1 MRSAGACAVL
11 LLVPLSTSPAFA
23 QGQAF
28 GIGGRF
34 SLVRGDVQ
42 ADTTAQRFT
51 GGQIRARMS
60 PRSALEVSLDRRTD
74 TNEAFTERVRESPIQ
89 ASLLLYPL
97 RTVLSPY
104 VLGGGGWYSHRIDT
118 LQDKKVVTSETTREF
133 GWHAGF
139 GGELRLGRHAGAHA
153 DYRYTFLHFGDDDT
167 TSGKSSLVKG
177 AAEGETGVSR
187 FLPSYRGSM
196 WTAGLTVY
204 F

>member
-1 MRSAGACAVL
+1 MRLSLPGAVL
-11 LLVPLSTSPAFA
+11 VSATVLASPAAA
-23 QGQAF
+23 QDQSF

-42 ADTTAQRFT
+42 ADATAERFT

-60 PRSALEVSLDRRTD
+60 PRTAIEVALDLHTR
-74 TNEAFTERVRESPIQ
+74 TNEAATERIRQYPIQ

-97 RTVLSPY
+97 RTVFAPY
-104 VLGGGGWYSHRIDT
+104 VLGGGGWYSQRVET
-118 LQDKKVVTSETTREF
+118 LEDNRQIASATSREF

-139 GGELRLGRHAGAHA
+139 GAELKLGRHAGAHA
-153 DYRYTFLHFGDDDT
+153 DYRYTFLRFGEDDD
-167 TSGKSSLVKG
+167 GG
-177 AAEGETGVSR
+177 AAGGAQAEGESGFSR

-196 WTAGLTVY
+196 WTAGLTLY